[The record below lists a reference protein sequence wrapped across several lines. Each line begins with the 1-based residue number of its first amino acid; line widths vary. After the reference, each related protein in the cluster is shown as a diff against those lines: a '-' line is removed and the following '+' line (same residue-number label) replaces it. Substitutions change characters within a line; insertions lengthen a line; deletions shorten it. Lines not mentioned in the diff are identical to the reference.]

1 VHHIHSVRLP
11 LLLLYL
17 HTNQPIQ
24 HPIMHYVWPSCH
36 FRTLGPATFLC
47 SDFLGSEMLKK
58 KNSKVASCINHF
70 DLPPDRIAKTA
81 RCAARISLPAYYKV
95 SNIKPDQKRTEESK
109 DDMIQKGFFFFFF
122 FFAT

>member
-1 VHHIHSVRLP
+1 
-11 LLLLYL
+11 
-17 HTNQPIQ
+17 
-24 HPIMHYVWPSCH
+24 
-36 FRTLGPATFLC
+36 
-47 SDFLGSEMLKK
+47 MLKK

-122 FFAT
+122 FLPPRTRLHRTVRELKTEGHIWERLRNVEVKVVQCMGFLFS